1 MNYDEINMEL
11 QAIAEDLRSEQDQ
24 DWQIG
29 ERQAGIA
36 QHRYRCAISNPISLM
51 RGSNEE

>member
-1 MNYDEINMEL
+1 MNYDEINKEL

-24 DWQIG
+24 DLQHG
-29 ERQAGIA
+29 ERHPGTVR
-36 QHRYRCAISNPISLM
+36 HRYKCAMTNPISLP